1 MEESMSVWSNSLP
14 SHPLLTGPEGE
25 LIQVRVST
33 DPRLLE
39 DLLECLARVP
49 FPINPQ
55 IYHGRPTIVEFPA
68 YQRHLFE
75 VKDALRSFGFDAS
88 QVQVN
93 SMIDAIAG

>member
-1 MEESMSVWSNSLP
+1 MSVWPNSVP
-14 SHPLLTGPEGE
+14 SHPLLTGREGE

-39 DLLECLARVP
+39 NLLECLASVP

-68 YQRHLFE
+68 YQQHLFE
-75 VKDALRSFGFDAS
+75 VKDALRSSGFDSS
-88 QVQVN
+88 QVRVS
-93 SMIDAIAG
+93 SMIDAIAS